1 MIGVIFYLLIIGVIQ
16 CIWGYAVYSIVQNK
30 GYDENWFWWGFFFGI
45 LALLFALAKEDVSWY
60 YRESGSRLS
69 AIAAEAADER
79 TLASGGWVCSDC
91 GKVQP
96 SYTGTCGCGNTKNRS
111 KAKKEA
117 AEQKK
122 KAEDTAFVENE
133 IIETIK
139 RYKELLDAGAL
150 TAEEFEKKKSELL
163 SK

>member
-1 MIGVIFYLLIIGVIQ
+1 MIVGLLISAIIQ

-45 LALLFALAKEDVSWY
+45 LALLFALAKEDVSWQ
-60 YRESGSRLS
+60 YRESGSRLG

-79 TLASGGWVCSDC
+79 TLASGGWVCSRC

-96 SYTGTCGCGNTKNRS
+96 SYTGTCGCGNTKDKSEWER
-111 KAKKEA
+111 A
-117 AEQKK
+117 AEEKRKK
-122 KAEDTAFVENE
+122 DAQTALAENE

-139 RYKELLDAGAL
+139 KYKELLDAGAI
-150 TAEEFEKKKSELL
+150 TAEEFEKKKKELL
-163 SK
+163 EK